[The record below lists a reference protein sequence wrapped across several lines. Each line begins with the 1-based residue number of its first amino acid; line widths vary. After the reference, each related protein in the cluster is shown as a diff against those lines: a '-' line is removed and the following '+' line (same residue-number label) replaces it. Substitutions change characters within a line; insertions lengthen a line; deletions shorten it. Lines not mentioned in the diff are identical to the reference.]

1 MMSKLVVY
9 QCDRE
14 AVICSKED
22 EEQIVKEYL
31 GRENGRPPVTE
42 EQRPPATEEQCPPVG
57 EQDFGQDFGLESYVR
72 REFPKGVAFIHST
85 GLGRFG
91 VYE

>member
-31 GRENGRPPVTE
+31 GRENG
-42 EQRPPATEEQCPPVG
+42 RPPATEEQCPPVG